1 MELQQSVGATLS
13 PTVEQPAFISGL
25 RALTR

>member
-13 PTVEQPAFISGL
+13 PTVEQLAFIGEL